1 MRFTLILLLSII
13 FAVNA
18 FGQEAERIQ
27 KGGYGNVIA
36 VFGSQDST
44 DQNVLQKGA
53 KNMFFIY
60 SRPDSSAGNI
70 EVKQL
75 GYSNRILSVFTD
87 GKSSVI
93 QRFDQEGERNSID
106 VLQMS
111 SSDSTGSNTNE
122 IDVKQK
128 GSGNTVTIIQQ

>member
-1 MRFTLILLLSII
+1 M
-13 FAVNA
+13 
-18 FGQEAERIQ
+18 
-27 KGGYGNVIA
+27 IA

-122 IDVKQK
+122 IDAKQK